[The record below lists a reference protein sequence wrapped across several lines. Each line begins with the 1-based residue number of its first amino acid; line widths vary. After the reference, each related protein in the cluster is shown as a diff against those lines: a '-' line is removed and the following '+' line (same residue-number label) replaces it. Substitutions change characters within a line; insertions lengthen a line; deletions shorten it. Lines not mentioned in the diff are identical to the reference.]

1 MYKKIMWILVILV
14 LIPLTS
20 FAVWQIADPFHVTR
34 CHCKSNVDYPQQYV
48 NGAIISFKLRKGLL
62 KENVICFAGKYRW
75 KVRWLA
81 PNKYYVTLATKIVGP
96 TFPIVMNRLLSHY
109 PLRATYDV
117 KCQRMRVYK
126 R

>member
-1 MYKKIMWILVILV
+1 MYKKFMWILVILV

-20 FAVWQIADPFHVTR
+20 SAIWQIADPAHGTGR
-34 CHCKSNVDYPQQYV
+34 RYEHGVDYPQQYV

-62 KENVICFAGKYRW
+62 KENVFRIACKYRW

-96 TFPIVMNRLLSHY
+96 TFPIVMNGLLSHY
-109 PLRATYDV
+109 PLRATYDI
-117 KCQRMRVYK
+117 KYKRMRVYK